1 MNGSSSAAVESVN
14 TSWAGTSSL
23 GLLLWVAVQLGGLA
37 LAAGRVPLY
46 AEYPQP
52 GEFHA
57 IVILTAVQWLAV
69 GLLFPV
75 LWKNWRGVVWV
86 MGLGVVMMCFAGA
99 LSAAGAGDIFV
110 VGAYFALFVAS
121 IFVWSEVVSGLRSKM
136 ILAAVVGGV
145 NQGGVLLA
153 YLRED
158 LGGGLGGPGLGGG
171 GKWKYGALW
180 PVLKDP
186 QNPADF
192 GWILLIFVLAV
203 GCLIRFMQWR
213 VHVRRETKAL

>member
-1 MNGSSSAAVESVN
+1 MNELSSAGKSVN
-14 TSWAGTSSL
+14 ISWTGTSSL
-23 GLLLWVAVQLGGLA
+23 GLLLWVAVQLGGLG

-52 GEFHA
+52 GELHA

-69 GLLFPV
+69 GLIFPV
-75 LWKNWRGVVWV
+75 LWSNWRGVVWV
-86 MGLGVVMMCFAGA
+86 IGSGVVMLFFAGA
-99 LSAAGAGDIFV
+99 LSAASIGDIFV
-110 VGAYFALFVAS
+110 VASYFSLFVAC
-121 IFVWSEVVSGLRSKM
+121 IFVWSEVVGGLRSKM
-136 ILAAVVGGV
+136 ILVAVVGCV

-153 YLRED
+153 YLRQD
-158 LGGGLGGPGLGGG
+158 LGGGVGGG

-186 QNPADF
+186 QNPAEF

-203 GCLIRFMQWR
+203 GCLIRLMQWR
-213 VHVRRETKAL
+213 RHLRRETKAR